1 MRLLVMYTS
10 KTGFTKRYAQ
20 WLAEDLS
27 GDCFPLEQAARVDF
41 SGYDAV
47 AFGSSVHA
55 GGVRK
60 LAWLKKR
67 LPALAGKRVAL
78 FFTGAMPPEEKTVE
92 QCVAQNLTPQER
104 QQVKAFYLW
113 GGLNYQ
119 AMGPVDK
126 WMMGVFRKMLASQ
139 KNPSPEDKLAAQMV
153 GSSYDKTDRASLKPL
168 EDYLTH

>member
-1 MRLLVMYTS
+1 MRLLVVYTS

-78 FFTGAMPPEEKTVE
+78 FFTGAMPP
-92 QCVAQNLTPQER
+92 R
-104 QQVKAFYLW
+104 
-113 GGLNYQ
+113 
-119 AMGPVDK
+119 
-126 WMMGVFRKMLASQ
+126 RKPWSSAW
-139 KNPSPEDKLAAQMV
+139 PRTSPPRS
-153 GSSYDKTDRASLKPL
+153 GSR
-168 EDYLTH
+168 

>member
-1 MRLLVMYTS
+1 MRLLVVYTS

-126 WMMGVFRKMLASQ
+126 WMMGCSARCWPPRRTPAPRTSWPPRWWAPPTTRRTGP
-139 KNPSPEDKLAAQMV
+139 PSSPWR
-153 GSSYDKTDRASLKPL
+153 T
-168 EDYLTH
+168 T

>member
-1 MRLLVMYTS
+1 
-10 KTGFTKRYAQ
+10 
-20 WLAEDLS
+20 
-27 GDCFPLEQAARVDF
+27 
-41 SGYDAV
+41 
-47 AFGSSVHA
+47 
-55 GGVRK
+55 
-60 LAWLKKR
+60 
-67 LPALAGKRVAL
+67 
-78 FFTGAMPPEEKTVE
+78 MPPEPNTVA
-92 QCVAQNLTPQER
+92 QCVAQNLTDQE
-104 QQVKAFYLW
+104 QKQVRTFYLW

>member
-1 MRLLVMYTS
+1 MRLLVVYTS

-78 FFTGAMPPEEKTVE
+78 FFTGAMPP
-92 QCVAQNLTPQER
+92 QER